1 MMVTNAFAEEVIGSW
16 CDRAVPTMPEL
27 DYVMTISRT
36 DDGKFRL
43 HSKRQDG
50 SSGYTD
56 LEEINSRYYRN
67 PASSTGDNYRID
79 PGEGELILADNYG
92 VIRTALPISG
102 SDEIKTCLKG
112 LRP

>member
-1 MMVTNAFAEEVIGSW
+1 MMVTNSFADEVVGSW

-43 HSKRQDG
+43 QSERQDG

-56 LEEINSRYYRN
+56 LEEINSGYYRD
-67 PASSTGDNYRID
+67 PASSTGDNLRID
-79 PGEGELILADNYG
+79 SGEGELILADNYG

-102 SDEIKTCLKG
+102 TDEIEACLKG
-112 LRP
+112 VRP